1 MPHDIERF
9 VASLASSV
17 WMIEPNKA
25 AEIVA
30 ALALRMQGQTDW
42 AGEPRAAVYEGEPV
56 QGASGQVHVLQLYGT
71 LMPRGGMLARMSGA
85 GSLSEFQKAFQRA
98 ANDPTAQAIVIEIDS
113 PGGMVDLVPETATM
127 IYAARRAD
135 RPIVAHANT
144 MAASGAYWIAAACD
158 EIVVTPSGMVG
169 SIGAYTMH
177 QDLTAAMEQRG
188 IKRTIIRAGSRKI
201 EGNPYEPLNDEARA
215 ALQTRIDQTYD
226 MFTSDIARF
235 RGVPVATVRGD
246 PETDEQHMGGGR
258 VYHGQ
263 DAVRL
268 GMVDRV
274 ETFSDTLMRVASSRR
289 NRRTSTAR
297 ARLSLS

>member
-42 AGEPRAAVYEGEPV
+42 AGDPRTAVYEGEPV
-56 QGASGQVHVLQLYGT
+56 PGASGQVHVLQLHGT
-71 LMPRGGMLARMSGA
+71 LMPRGGMLSRMSGA
-85 GSLSEFQKAFQRA
+85 GSLSEFQSAFRRA
-98 ANDPTAQAIVIEIDS
+98 ASDPTAQAIVIEIDS
-113 PGGMVDLVPETATM
+113 PGGMVDLVPETAAM
-127 IYAARRAD
+127 IHEARRAD

-158 EIVVTPSGMVG
+158 EVVVTPSGMVG

-188 IKRTIIRAGSRKI
+188 IKRTIIKAGSRKI
-201 EGNPYEPLNDEARA
+201 EGNPYEPLTPVARA
-215 ALQTRIDQTYD
+215 ALQARIDRTYD
-226 MFTSDIARF
+226 MFTKDVARF
-235 RGVPVATVRGD
+235 RGLPVSTVRGD
-246 PETDEQHMGGGR
+246 PESDEQHMGGGR
-258 VYHGQ
+258 VYDGQ

-268 GMVDRV
+268 GMADRV
-274 ETFSDTLMRVASSRR
+274 ETFHDTLMRVASSRR